1 MPILATFTL
10 RDPAD
15 WRGVVELV
23 RQHAGAMASMGTP
36 LRVMVSK
43 KVASRSLAL
52 NAFYWADVLEAIS
65 RQARVAGRWHS
76 AESWHQEM
84 KMRHLPEVNANGME
98 KWRYYADG
106 SRDLVMGTGDL
117 DGEEFSEYLL
127 AVQGDAAAEYGVVFG
142 NREQEATY

>member
-23 RQHAGAMASMGTP
+23 RQHAGPMASQGTP
-36 LRVMVSK
+36 LRVMVAK
-43 KVASRSLAL
+43 KLAIRALVL
-52 NAFYWADVLEAIS
+52 NAFMWADVLEAIS

-127 AVQGDAAAEYGVVFG
+127 AVQGDAAAEYGVVFDAHQQIG
-142 NREQEATY
+142 